1 MSLCLQD
8 SSSSGSSDL
17 CFPIS
22 GFPRELVDDHRQPA
36 PPRTPVNGG
45 IRRESSGRRRFWNTK
60 TMHSMASIDEQD
72 LDALGNL
79 TLSQRLTNLKNGSNM
94 FNVSPSETEEVYEL
108 EG

>member
-1 MSLCLQD
+1 
-8 SSSSGSSDL
+8 
-17 CFPIS
+17 
-22 GFPRELVDDHRQPA
+22 
-36 PPRTPVNGG
+36 
-45 IRRESSGRRRFWNTK
+45 
-60 TMHSMASIDEQD
+60 MHSMASIDEQD